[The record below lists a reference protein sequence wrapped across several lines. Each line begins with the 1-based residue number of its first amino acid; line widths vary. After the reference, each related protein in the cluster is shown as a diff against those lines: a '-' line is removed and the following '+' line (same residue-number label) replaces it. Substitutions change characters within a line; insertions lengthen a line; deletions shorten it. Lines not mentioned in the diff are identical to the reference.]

1 MHSFLENV
9 GLPNLKIGVNAATS
23 LVDQHAKPS
32 CFARNKFATSSSN
45 MPLQHN
51 ATDEDTCR
59 RGLREAAGMAKKLQI
74 FATKVLRRNGLDLA
88 DDLFRSVHVFVWG
101 FLRFNIFLGQ
111 LLINLKPL
119 CVANCLRYQPKV
131 A

>member
-32 CFARNKFATSSSN
+32 DFDRYKFATSSSN
-45 MPLQHN
+45 TPLQHN

-88 DDLFRSVHVFVWG
+88 DDLFRSVHMFV
-101 FLRFNIFLGQ
+101 
-111 LLINLKPL
+111 
-119 CVANCLRYQPKV
+119 
-131 A
+131 